1 MSITNIDS
9 ILSHPDLDK
18 FWYEVLIFQTLISPF
33 ELKNAI
39 TEIKFVADAISCQI
53 QCVFEISTKNI

>member
-33 ELKNAI
+33 ELKNGI
-39 TEIKFVADAISCQI
+39 TEITFVADAISCQI